1 MTSDEVEKNA
11 IKLYRLNLEFLE
23 KDDNALFQ
31 RIKLFEAASELGELK
46 SIYELEYKDDLYF
59 DALIKENNSYYY
71 NTNSFEYS
79 KMITK
84 KINFNLDNNAF
95 KSFYED
101 RYDDNYALTS
111 INNPH
116 ITSVEAGNA
125 PIIHYVNTNKPKDEI
140 SSKLFNYFI
149 FGVGLGFHIPM
160 VFEKVKANSYYIIE
174 PSLELFRLSLFTTD
188 YKSLSLQSKIVFSI
202 GETREVFLDK
212 VGKYLTY
219 YSFYTHYIKFLM
231 FSKNCDYY
239 VGMIQEVLSSQAHHS
254 FNYWRTLEITKR
266 TFQYLKEEYN
276 FINIFEKQKLEL
288 FRDKKILILAAGPS
302 LGKNIEFV
310 KKNQNKFL
318 IVAILS
324 ILPILE
330 EHNIKADIV
339 TYFDDYEAEVMKM
352 LSTVKDK
359 KILSEPI
366 FLSGAQICNTLM
378 KTFPKENIFLF
389 QTSVMVKH
397 KFGQISSSSI
407 GEVTYYL
414 TLSFGANNVY
424 LLGLDMAMD
433 PESGASHS
441 SSYYDPLTAHLNK
454 KQSLD
459 KFTARGNHI
468 KIRGNFLREVTS
480 LAVFNRSIK
489 TMNEISILFAI
500 KEEKSIYN
508 LSNGAYF
515 NDIKPLKIDEIDLTK
530 DTVLNK
536 EELSTKIKEIFNDNS
551 ENFLSKNDFDNNRRK
566 YIAAIALQDV
576 LKNDLLGVK
585 HGNIRNFHIAI
596 NKITNLVSDFESDC
610 SELNRILLNYFKF
623 NIPYIYS
630 FIYLKN
636 INNPKK
642 HIKQINKT
650 LFIQV
655 NKLITEY
662 INILPKEVKEL

>member
-11 IKLYRLNLEFLE
+11 IQLYMLNLEFLE

-46 SIYELEYKDDLYF
+46 SKYELEYKDDLYF

-79 KMITK
+79 KKITK
-84 KINFNLDNNAF
+84 KINFNLDNNTF
-95 KSFYED
+95 KSFYEV
-101 RYDDNYALTS
+101 RYDDDYALTS

-116 ITSVEAGNA
+116 IRSVEVGNA
-125 PIIHYVNTNKPKDEI
+125 PIIHYVNTNKAKEEV

-149 FGVGLGFHIPM
+149 FGVGLGFHLPM
-160 VFEKVKANSYYIIE
+160 VFEKVKADSYYIIE

-188 YKSLSLQSKIVFSI
+188 YKSLSLQSKLVFSI
-202 GETREVFLDK
+202 GEAREIFLDK

-239 VGMIQEVLSSQAHHS
+239 VGMIQEVLSSQPHHS
-254 FNYWRTLEITKR
+254 FNYCRTLEITKR

-276 FINIFEKQKLEL
+276 FINILEKQKLEL

-310 KKNQNKFL
+310 KKNQDKFL

-389 QTSVMVKH
+389 QTSVMAKH
-397 KFGQISSSSI
+397 NFGQISSSSI

-441 SSYYDPLTAHLNK
+441 SSYYDQLDEHLNK
-454 KQSLD
+454 KQTLAE
-459 KFTARGNHI
+459 FTSRGNHI
-468 KIRGNFLREVTS
+468 KIRGNFLSEVTS
-480 LAVFNRSIK
+480 LAIYNRSIK
-489 TMNEISILFAI
+489 TMNDVSKLFDI
-500 KEEKSIYN
+500 NEEKNVYN

-515 NDIKPLKIDEIDLTK
+515 NDIKPLKIEDIDLSK
-530 DTVLNK
+530 DIVLNK

-551 ENFLSKNDFDNNRRK
+551 ENFLSKNDFDNNRSK
-566 YIAAIALQDV
+566 YIASIALQDT
-576 LKNDLLGVK
+576 LKNELLGVK
-585 HGNIRNFHIAI
+585 HANIRNFHIAI
-596 NKITNLVSDFESDC
+596 NKIIILVSDFESDC
-610 SELNRILLNYFKF
+610 SDLNRILLNYLKF
-623 NIPYIYS
+623 NIPYIYF